1 MPSRTELLNQFA
13 DNNGVESMTEVVKT
27 ESVLGGKPRVEGT
40 RVSAEQ
46 IYEMHTEKKMR
57 PEEIA
62 DILPTVNV
70 EGVKAAIQ
78 YMEEREGSEADVLA

>member
-1 MPSRTELLNQFA
+1 MYRPMAEI
-13 DNNGVESMTEVVKT
+13 VESDG
-27 ESVLGGKPRVEGT
+27 VLGGEPRVDGT

-46 IYEMHTEKKMR
+46 IYEMHTQKGMR

-62 DILPTVNV
+62 EVLPTVDL

-78 YMEEREGSEADVLA
+78 FMKEREGSKADVLA